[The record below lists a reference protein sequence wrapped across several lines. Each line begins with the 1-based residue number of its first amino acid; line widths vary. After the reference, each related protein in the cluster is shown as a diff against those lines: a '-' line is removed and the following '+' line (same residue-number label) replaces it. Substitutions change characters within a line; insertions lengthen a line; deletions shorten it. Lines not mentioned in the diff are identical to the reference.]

1 MRSWSWRP
9 RLCWTGG
16 ASWTVARPRAEVVSL
31 EVVALADG
39 TTRCDAA
46 DVIADVARDMLLIC
60 VEMNSQSPTVK
71 TRRDMGGV
79 GRGAL
84 ERGQL
89 DMTSLTCAKTR
100 LEARLPF

>member
-16 ASWTVARPRAEVVSL
+16 ASWTVARPRADVVSL
-31 EVVALADG
+31 EVVAVADG

-60 VEMNSQSPTVK
+60 VDGEFTVANREDK
-71 TRRDMGGV
+71 DGV
-79 GRGAL
+79 WKA
-84 ERGQL
+84 
-89 DMTSLTCAKTR
+89 
-100 LEARLPF
+100 